1 MLDLTKTFNKFYPRS
16 QTVSKGVFLIKLA
29 WAVEIIVAL
38 IGLLIGVIVVLRAQ
52 GYETTGAVS
61 AIDPTLDDLLFGLI
75 FVIVAIVEITKIP
88 LATAVYFA
96 AKLSWRVIFLIA
108 LLLVNVS
115 TFETIVT
122 GFERISRA
130 RTATISDLLV
140 KKSGIEK
147 IIYNKRSNIDE
158 NIIQKDIDSLVN
170 QKNKILEQINE
181 IESRAINQKNKLK
194 DQSANIGEIE
204 GLKREIQTF
213 SDEIKS
219 LRDANIPLNDQL
231 SKQKL
236 FSLNRG
242 RLQKNIE
249 QNNKKIDELE
259 KKRGEASE
267 QLKQAQNTAQRGNQ
281 SQIGAIDQ
289 ERKSN
294 KLPLDQALAQIEAS
308 YKISMDRKKNLSEK
322 GIIADKE
329 IKDHEDELRSIVMK
343 IDDSAPDNQVFRVA
357 LWFKGFFKVDYEDE
371 IKIVEEKISDLAK
384 SKINP
389 KKWIFFDKKLTET
402 EINNIDQEILR
413 LEQRRNNLILRKEYE
428 DKTNRIQS
436 VYADLPEGALT
447 MAFWAWFGVLSFIIS
462 VTGTMLAFAGLNL
475 QDPRMHDIRA
485 KKTAGWKGVSG
496 RASTMFVLINKYIWG
511 KIKRLKDPKIV
522 EKEVEVEKIVEKI
535 VEKPVGQKIV
545 YEKVEVP
552 KEVIRKELVYV
563 PLPTDDTEVLKKGP
577 FSVPEDKTKK

>member
-29 WAVEIIVAL
+29 WTIEIIVA
-38 IGLLIGVIVVLRAQ
+38 IISLLIGIVVVLRAQ
-52 GYETTGAVS
+52 GYETAGAVA

-96 AKLSWRVIFLIA
+96 AKLSWRIIFLIA
-108 LLLVNVS
+108 LFLVNVS

-130 RTATISDLLV
+130 RTAIISDLLV

-204 GLKREIQTF
+204 GLKREIETS
-213 SDEIKS
+213 SDEIKN
-219 LRDANIPLNDQL
+219 LRDANISLNDQL

-249 QNNKKIDELE
+249 QNNIKIDELE

-267 QLKQAQNTAQRGNQ
+267 QLKQAQNAAQRGNQ

-308 YKISMDRKKNLSEK
+308 YKIVMDRKKNLSEK

-329 IKDHEDELRSIVMK
+329 IKDHEDELRIIVK
-343 IDDSAPDNQVFRVA
+343 EIDVLAPDNQVFRVA

-371 IKIVEEKISDLAK
+371 IKIVEEKISDLGK
-384 SKINP
+384 SKINQ
-389 KKWIFFDKKLTET
+389 KKWIFFDKKLTEN

-413 LEQRRNNLILRKEYE
+413 LEQQKSNLILRKEYE
-428 DKTNRIQS
+428 NKTNRIQS
-436 VYADLPEGALT
+436 VYADLPEGALI
-447 MAFWAWFGVLSFIIS
+447 MAFWAWF
-462 VTGTMLAFAGLNL
+462 
-475 QDPRMHDIRA
+475 
-485 KKTAGWKGVSG
+485 
-496 RASTMFVLINKYIWG
+496 
-511 KIKRLKDPKIV
+511 
-522 EKEVEVEKIVEKI
+522 
-535 VEKPVGQKIV
+535 
-545 YEKVEVP
+545 
-552 KEVIRKELVYV
+552 
-563 PLPTDDTEVLKKGP
+563 
-577 FSVPEDKTKK
+577 

>member
-108 LLLVNVS
+108 LFLVNVS

-231 SKQKL
+231 SQQKL

-242 RLQKNIE
+242 KLQKNIE

-322 GIIADKE
+322 GIITDKE
-329 IKDHEDELRSIVMK
+329 II
-343 IDDSAPDNQVFRVA
+343 
-357 LWFKGFFKVDYEDE
+357 Y
-371 IKIVEEKISDLAK
+371 
-384 SKINP
+384 
-389 KKWIFFDKKLTET
+389 TT
-402 EINNIDQEILR
+402 IL
-413 LEQRRNNLILRKEYE
+413 
-428 DKTNRIQS
+428 
-436 VYADLPEGALT
+436 
-447 MAFWAWFGVLSFIIS
+447 
-462 VTGTMLAFAGLNL
+462 
-475 QDPRMHDIRA
+475 
-485 KKTAGWKGVSG
+485 
-496 RASTMFVLINKYIWG
+496 NK
-511 KIKRLKDPKIV
+511 
-522 EKEVEVEKIVEKI
+522 
-535 VEKPVGQKIV
+535 
-545 YEKVEVP
+545 
-552 KEVIRKELVYV
+552 
-563 PLPTDDTEVLKKGP
+563 
-577 FSVPEDKTKK
+577 